1 MGEEQS
7 GRLLPGVLS
16 ARAGAA
22 RPAGAAVGA
31 ALGSAAGVA
40 GAAGAAG
47 AWEMHL
53 AAWLL
58 EPLLERSRL
67 EDFCSLVEA
76 ELRAAG

>member
-1 MGEEQS
+1 MG
-7 GRLLPGVLS
+7 
-16 ARAGAA
+16 
-22 RPAGAAVGA
+22 
-31 ALGSAAGVA
+31 AAGV
-40 GAAGAAG
+40 AG